1 MRNEITDLLIEE
13 LEKYGLKGYLEDRSK
28 HIEVYWLLPNGERR
42 FTIVPRTASDWRS
55 GMNSRSDLRK
65 MLRADNVSLKQDDVR
80 SFNRAMSMPKETV
93 VTQVARDRAIQRD
106 IETLSDLVLELQ
118 EQNTQLMSQVSSMH
132 EKMNSIQVVSTVMS
146 NVSFVDQQVVEQPQV
161 GAKPLFRGE
170 RVSSIEVIYNLMT
183 FVWMSRAEIL
193 ERSGL
198 NHAVASQCLLRLRK
212 RGLVENGQRGQ
223 WRKIPNDNV
232 TLLRSGSESTS

>member
-13 LEKYGLKGYLEDRSK
+13 LEKYGLKGHLEDRSK

-42 FTIVPRTASDWRS
+42 FTIVPRTASNWRS
-55 GMNSRSDLRK
+55 GMNARSDLRK
-65 MLRADNVSLKQDDVR
+65 MLRADNVPLKQDDVR

-146 NVSFVDQQVVEQPQV
+146 NVSFVGQQVVEQPQPQV
-161 GAKPLFRGE
+161 VYKQPAEVSVLSVMTFEYMDVQDIIRLMRGKTSAK
-170 RVSSIEVIYNLMT
+170 SIRAQLQYNL
-183 FVWMSRAEIL
+183 
-193 ERSGL
+193 
-198 NHAVASQCLLRLRK
+198 RK
-212 RGLVENGQRGQ
+212 NRVERGLRGQ
-223 WRKIPNDNV
+223 YRKKPNDNV
-232 TLLRSGSESTS
+232 TLF